1 MGRGVGSIP
10 SQWRLMPTWA
20 EKGTVPSLV
29 EETCPQMLVTEE
41 AFCYSCKRKVKKLV
55 CFWSLAYFDIYLI
68 RITQYMQFIADITP
82 TKAISSL

>member
-41 AFCYSCKRKVKKLV
+41 AFCYSCKKRVLV
-55 CFWSLAYFDIYLI
+55 VDRESCLSKTFREKNS
-68 RITQYMQFIADITP
+68 QSQ
-82 TKAISSL
+82 SSILQNQRW